1 MYEVLNELNEIVY
14 IADLHTYEL
23 LFLNDAGKQ
32 FFQIDNDA
40 PSNKCYAVLQGRDA
54 PCPFCTNSKLSV
66 DSVYEWEYTNPLT
79 NHYYL
84 LRDKLIHWADG
95 RLVRMEIA
103 LDITKQITR
112 LHEIE
117 KMAEL
122 ESFLLDS
129 IKLLHRDRD
138 IQRNIEDLLGEAGR
152 FLQADRMFILE
163 FNEQQ
168 QRLVPLYEWCNTGIS
183 SGQEVLSEIPAEV
196 FQKWRTYFHK
206 NDFTYSTDTSEL
218 QKTGSSESAVFKK
231 LGITNLLSVPLMQ
244 GNGAVIGV
252 FGAENV
258 RFHSTPQN
266 MKLLFKTFA
275 FFVTEMFLRQK
286 YESEMTTRSFSDD
299 LTGLQNRN
307 KFMQDMQVLQRE
319 QTRSVGIAFADMNG
333 LKQINDH
340 HGHDA
345 GDAALKK
352 AAGRFLSLFRKHNL
366 YRIGGD
372 EFVIVCPEI
381 PQHVFAQK
389 IAALMDTA
397 GCESGHSF
405 ALGWQWFEQ
414 VSDINT
420 HLKDTDALMYRN
432 KQAYYD
438 GARAA
443 E

>member
-1 MYEVLNELNEIVY
+1 MYEVLNELNDIVY

-152 FLQADRMFILE
+152 FLQADRMFIL
-163 FNEQQ
+163 
-168 QRLVPLYEWCNTGIS
+168 V
-183 SGQEVLSEIPAEV
+183 
-196 FQKWRTYFHK
+196 
-206 NDFTYSTDTSEL
+206 
-218 QKTGSSESAVFKK
+218 
-231 LGITNLLSVPLMQ
+231 
-244 GNGAVIGV
+244 
-252 FGAENV
+252 
-258 RFHSTPQN
+258 
-266 MKLLFKTFA
+266 
-275 FFVTEMFLRQK
+275 
-286 YESEMTTRSFSDD
+286 
-299 LTGLQNRN
+299 
-307 KFMQDMQVLQRE
+307 
-319 QTRSVGIAFADMNG
+319 
-333 LKQINDH
+333 
-340 HGHDA
+340 
-345 GDAALKK
+345 
-352 AAGRFLSLFRKHNL
+352 
-366 YRIGGD
+366 
-372 EFVIVCPEI
+372 
-381 PQHVFAQK
+381 
-389 IAALMDTA
+389 
-397 GCESGHSF
+397 
-405 ALGWQWFEQ
+405 
-414 VSDINT
+414 
-420 HLKDTDALMYRN
+420 
-432 KQAYYD
+432 
-438 GARAA
+438 
-443 E
+443 